1 MISIA
6 MCTYNGSRYIDD
18 QLSSIRNQTRMP
30 DELVVCDDGS
40 SDETVAKLQDFAR
53 NAPFPVRVFVNE
65 MNMGCTRNFE
75 KAIALCEGDLIALSD
90 QDDIWVKSRLQR
102 TEGVFTQDQSVGL
115 IFGDADIIHQD
126 SSSSSLRLW
135 SAGSFGRLQR
145 FQFRHAK
152 ATQALLNH
160 NVVTGATMAFRS
172 AFRDVVLPIPDIWV
186 HDGWVALII
195 SFFSNIA
202 ALSEPLIRYR
212 KHPNQQ
218 FGPLVEK
225 MAFPQQLATAKT
237 FQRWQY
243 ELQLRQYE
251 AAYDRLI
258 PYAKTE
264 RQKRALQCINSKIVH
279 LSARARMPKRKIKRV
294 PVVLK
299 ELATMRYT
307 RYSRGLMSAAKDLLL
322 P

>member
-1 MISIA
+1 MISVA
-6 MCTYNGSRYIDD
+6 MCTYNGSRYIDE
-18 QLSSIRNQTRMP
+18 QLSSIRSQTRMP

-53 NAPFPVRVFVNE
+53 NAPFPVRVLVSE
-65 MNMGCTRNFE
+65 MNVGTTRNFE
-75 KAIALCEGDLIALSD
+75 KAIALCEGDLIVLSD

-102 TEGVFTQDQSVGL
+102 TEGVFAQDQSVGL

-135 SAGSFGRLQR
+135 SAGSFSRVQR

-152 ATQALLNH
+152 AIQALLNH

-172 AFRDVVLPIPDIWV
+172 AFREVVLPIPDIWV

-225 MAFPQQLATAKT
+225 MAFSQQLSTAKT

-243 ELQLRQYE
+243 ERQLRQYE

-258 PYAKTE
+258 PHAKTE
-264 RQKRALQCINSKIVH
+264 RQKRALQCINGKIVH
-279 LSARARMPKRKIKRV
+279 LSARARMPERKIKRV
-294 PVVLK
+294 PVILK

-322 P
+322 A